1 MFDNITRSINELSN
15 ARHTRILM
23 SYSVL
28 APEIWEV
35 VILGTI
41 LLIAINYAYR
51 VNFYLHL
58 FGTFTF
64 AIMAASMLF
73 LLVTL
78 DTPFQGEFAVTAN
91 SIKDVSNFINASTQ

>member
-1 MFDNITRSINELSN
+1 
-15 ARHTRILM
+15 M
-23 SYSVL
+23 SYSIL

-35 VILGTI
+35 IILGTI
-41 LLIAINYAYR
+41 LIIAINYAFR
-51 VNFYLHL
+51 VSFYLHL

-78 DTPFQGEFAVTAN
+78 DTPFQGEFAVTPD
-91 SIKDVSNFINASTQ
+91 SIKDVAIFINSKSN